1 MIRRKISMII
11 PRLITVLIILA
22 ISTVG
27 PCFGDDIE
35 SEKAIIM
42 QEARSYFDAELS
54 GDPKAV
60 WSALAPSSVFRRDY
74 SFDDFVALQSRSD
87 FAVKSYEVIEVVE
100 IMENNDRNVLPDV
113 EKLAAVRFE
122 SKSVLKMAKK
132 PSTTIYSCFSRKKAG
147 GSRAR
152 PVQAAWVLD
161 LPPIA
166 GTRFLNEKNFFWS
179 SV

>member
-87 FAVKSYEVIEVVE
+87 LAVKSYEVIEVVE
-100 IMENNDRNVLPDV
+100 IMENNDRSVLPEVD
-113 EKLAAVRFE
+113 KLAAVKVRVRISPKKGKETEHNNIFMF
-122 SKSVLKMAKK
+122 LK
-132 PSTTIYSCFSRKKAG
+132 
-147 GSRAR
+147 
-152 PVQAAWVLD
+152 
-161 LPPIA
+161 
-166 GTRFLNEKNFFWS
+166 EKGRWFKG
-179 SV
+179 

>member
-87 FAVKSYEVIEVVE
+87 LAVKSYEVIEVVE
-100 IMENNDRNVLPDV
+100 IMENNDRNVLPAV
-113 EKLAAVRFE
+113 EKLAAVKVRVKISPKNGKETEHNNIFMF
-122 SKSVLKMAKK
+122 LK
-132 PSTTIYSCFSRKKAG
+132 
-147 GSRAR
+147 
-152 PVQAAWVLD
+152 
-161 LPPIA
+161 
-166 GTRFLNEKNFFWS
+166 EKGRWFKG
-179 SV
+179 

>member
-87 FAVKSYEVIEVVE
+87 LAVKSYEVIEVVE
-100 IMENNDRNVLPDV
+100 VMENNDRNALPDV
-113 EKLAAVRFE
+113 EKLAAVKVRVRISPKNGKETEHNNIFMF
-122 SKSVLKMAKK
+122 LK
-132 PSTTIYSCFSRKKAG
+132 
-147 GSRAR
+147 
-152 PVQAAWVLD
+152 
-161 LPPIA
+161 
-166 GTRFLNEKNFFWS
+166 EKGRWFKG
-179 SV
+179 

>member
-87 FAVKSYEVIEVVE
+87 LAVKSYEVIEVVE

-113 EKLAAVRFE
+113 EKLAAVKVRVRISPKNGKETEHNNIFMF
-122 SKSVLKMAKK
+122 LK
-132 PSTTIYSCFSRKKAG
+132 
-147 GSRAR
+147 
-152 PVQAAWVLD
+152 
-161 LPPIA
+161 
-166 GTRFLNEKNFFWS
+166 EKGRWFKG
-179 SV
+179 